1 MKRRDNGFGCLV
13 FKGEGKNWLAK
24 WVYDG
29 KVYTK
34 STGEVD
40 KKKALKVLEKLTRP
54 FREESKIEVLRNLEA
69 RVKSTEDEIAYN
81 NLKLPGI
88 KLCDLEEKYSNSLIA
103 KDITKSSLN
112 IYCGYI
118 NSYIKWL
125 NNNHSK
131 VIEMKDVNQKIAE
144 EYFVYLANN
153 RSIVVFN
160 ATLVLF
166 KKIWNNFKDEGR
178 YIDNPFVNISRRKNE
193 GSKRRELTVEEL
205 YKIFEYIKD
214 KEDLLCLFSLGL
226 YTGLRI
232 GDCACLKWNNV
243 DLFRRMI
250 SIVPQKTKRYTGQID
265 IPIHN
270 SLFSV
275 LSVLWSSKGDNEY
288 VIPEIAKLYNKGI
301 LKNRITR
308 IFNKCGIKTSEIED
322 GKIKILCSFHS
333 LRHSFVSMNINS
345 GMSPLLVQNIVGHSS
360 VDMTKHYFHS
370 NEGIIRNGIN
380 NMPDL
385 LGCSDYVDMSIK
397 DSDVEL
403 LKELFNKGKDKSLS
417 DTVKRLVKYY
427 KIHSKI
433 IDVSESALEAG

>member
-1 MKRRDNGFGCLV
+1 MSRRDNGFGSLIS
-13 FKGEGKNWLAK
+13 KGTNKPYLAK
-24 WVYDG
+24 WTYQG
-29 KVYTK
+29 KTYYKT
-34 STGEVD
+34 TGEID
-40 KKKALKVLEKLTRP
+40 KRKALKILEKLTRP
-54 FREESKIEVLRNLEA
+54 FREKSKIEVLKNIESKIKD
-69 RVKSTEDEIAYN
+69 VEDEIKLN

-88 KLCDLEEKYSNSLIA
+88 KLVDLENVYRNSLYI
-103 KDITKSSLN
+103 KDITESTLN
-112 IYCGYI
+112 VYCGYI
-118 NSYIKWL
+118 NNFVKWISK
-125 NNNHSK
+125 NHSDI
-131 VIEMKDVNQKIAE
+131 IEMKDVSKKIVE

-153 RSIVVFN
+153 RSVVVFN

-166 KKIWNNFKDEGR
+166 KKLWNVFKDEGR
-178 YIDNPFVNISRRKNE
+178 YTDNPFNDLSRRKGE

-214 KEDLLCLFSLGL
+214 KEDMLCLFSLGL

-243 DLFRRMI
+243 DLFKRII
-250 SIVPQKTKRYTGQID
+250 SVVPKKTKRYTGQID

-270 SLFSV
+270 SLFVV
-275 LSVLWSSKGDNEY
+275 LSLMWKSKGDNEY

-308 IFNKCGIKTSEIED
+308 IFKNCGIVTSEIEN
-322 GKIKILCSFHS
+322 GKVSILCNFHS
-333 LRHSFVSMNINS
+333 LRHSFVSMNINN

-370 NEGIIRNGIN
+370 NEGVIRNGIN

-403 LKELFNKGKDKSLS
+403 LKEVYNKDKDSCLS
-417 DTVKRLVKYY
+417 DTIKRLVKYY
-427 KIHSKI
+427 KTYSNI
-433 IDVSESALEAG
+433 IDVA